1 MVAYYHLLCVLH
13 TVTPGYV
20 LVFSATEYEFDIS
33 VYSPVG
39 TVVFEAFLFVESNNN
54 FTSIGANFAG
64 PETEY
69 SPYSINGMNMP
80 VSFAPIR
87 RTRYSLTV
95 ALDEALDLN
104 DEEAIYEFSI
114 DAVGFFQGGSREL
127 RADVIIHEIGK
138 LAIATYCRQT
148 YTCLLANI

>member
-1 MVAYYHLLCVLH
+1 MCVLY
-13 TVTPGYV
+13 TVSPGYV
-20 LVFSATEYEFDIS
+20 IAFNATEYEFDIN

-39 TVVFEAFLFVESNNN
+39 TVVFEALLFVENPNN
-54 FTSIGANFAG
+54 FTLIGVNFAG
-64 PETEY
+64 PETKY

-127 RADVIIHEIGK
+127 RADVIIHEFGK
-138 LAIATYCRQT
+138 LASFPLVKHT
-148 YTCLLANI
+148 LAY